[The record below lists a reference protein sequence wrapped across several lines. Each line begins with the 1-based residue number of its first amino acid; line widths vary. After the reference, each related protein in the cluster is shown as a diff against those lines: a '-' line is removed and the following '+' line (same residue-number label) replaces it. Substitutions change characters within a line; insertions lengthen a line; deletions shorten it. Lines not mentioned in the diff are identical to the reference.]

1 MAGGNEDRYYEYD
14 PSLPA
19 AVFFTIGFLLSTI
32 AHSYQIIKTRTWFFI
47 PFWIGSIF
55 ETIGY
60 ACRGVGAKETP
71 DWSRGPVIAQNLL
84 LLFGPTLYAASIY
97 MILGRLIVLLEANQ
111 YSLVRPSWLTKF
123 FLIGDIASII
133 FQGLGGGQLAS
144 ADTASQRSSAERLI
158 IGGLVVQIMFFTL
171 FMVVTCLFHIRI
183 RKNPTTAVKRLDNTW
198 IRLLMVLYATSF
210 LILVRSLFRM
220 VEFSQG
226 SESELQTKE
235 VYLYVLDAT
244 LMLAASILLNV
255 FHPSQCFS
263 ERNTGKG
270 SRESA
275 VQLKD
280 YNTEYQRVGV

>member
-1 MAGGNEDRYYEYD
+1 MAGGNDDKYYEYD

-32 AHSYQIIKTRTWFFI
+32 VHSFQIIKTRTWLFI

-55 ETIGY
+55 ESIGY
-60 ACRGVGAKETP
+60 ACRGVGATETP
-71 DWSRGPVIAQNLL
+71 DWIKGPVIAQNLL
-84 LLFGPTLYAASIY
+84 LLFGPTC
-97 MILGRLIVLLEANQ
+97 
-111 YSLVRPSWLTKF
+111 
-123 FLIGDIASII
+123 
-133 FQGLGGGQLAS
+133 GGQLAS
-144 ADTASQRSSAERLI
+144 ADTASQRSSVERLTT
-158 IGGLVVQIMFFTL
+158 GGLVVQIIFFTL

-183 RKNPTTAVKRLDNTW
+183 RKNPTSAIKRLENTW
-198 IRLLMVLYATSF
+198 IRLLMVLYATNF

-244 LMLAASILLNV
+244 LMLAASVLLNV

-270 SRESA
+270 SRVA
-275 VQLKD
+275 GQLKD
-280 YNTEYQRVGV
+280 YNMEYQQVGV